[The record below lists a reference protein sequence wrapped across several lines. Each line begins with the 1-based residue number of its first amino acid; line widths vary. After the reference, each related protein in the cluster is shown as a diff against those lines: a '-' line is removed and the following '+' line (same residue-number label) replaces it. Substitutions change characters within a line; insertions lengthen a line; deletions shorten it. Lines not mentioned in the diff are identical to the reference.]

1 MRIIAIGSKVFVT
14 SFQMAGIE
22 GIYVDSPMDAM
33 SKINSIISKGSS
45 NNNSNDVGLIL
56 ISDDV
61 AASIRK
67 ELTEFRAKNPIPL
80 VFELPAP
87 GSKKVQVNYRMLL
100 KQILGI

>member
-22 GIYVDSPMDAM
+22 GIYVDSPIDAM
-33 SKINSIISKGSS
+33 SKINSLISKGS
-45 NNNSNDVGLIL
+45 NNDVGLIL

-61 AASIRK
+61 AVSIRK
-67 ELTEFRAKNPIPL
+67 ELTEFRTKNPIPL

-87 GSKKVQVNYRMLL
+87 GSKKVQVNYRTLL

>member
-22 GIYVDSPMDAM
+22 GIYVDSSMDAM

-45 NNNSNDVGLIL
+45 NNSNDVGLIL

>member
-33 SKINSIISKGSS
+33 SKINSIISKGS

>member
-33 SKINSIISKGSS
+33 SKINSLVSSGNS
-45 NNNSNDVGLIL
+45 NNNVGLIL

>member
-45 NNNSNDVGLIL
+45 NNSNDVGLIL

>member
-33 SKINSIISKGSS
+33 SKINSLISSGNS
-45 NNNSNDVGLIL
+45 NNTNDVGLIL

>member
-1 MRIIAIGSKVFVT
+1 MRIVAIGSKVFVT
-14 SFQMAGIE
+14 SFQMGGVE

-33 SKINSIISKGSS
+33 SKINSLISKG
-45 NNNSNDVGLIL
+45 NNDVGLIL

-87 GSKKVQVNYRMLL
+87 GSKKIQVNYRMLL

>member
-33 SKINSIISKGSS
+33 SKINSLISKGSS
-45 NNNSNDVGLIL
+45 NNNNDVGLIL

>member
-33 SKINSIISKGSS
+33 SKINSLVSSGNS
-45 NNNSNDVGLIL
+45 NNNNVGLIL